1 MQHGLEETS
10 ATKRIEMVG
19 TCAFLH
25 LRMASRAVTRLFD
38 EILRPSGLRATQLSV
53 LVPISLNSPITITHL
68 AEELVM
74 DRTSLSRLLKPLEKS
89 GLVRIVSGED
99 QRTREVALTLRGQ
112 EAVAQA
118 IPLWEKAQAHVV
130 QEMGEERW
138 LKLREDLAATV
149 LIASRQ

>member
-1 MQHGLEETS
+1 
-10 ATKRIEMVG
+10 
-19 TCAFLH
+19 
-25 LRMASRAVTRLFD
+25 
-38 EILRPSGLRATQLSV
+38 
-53 LVPISLNSPITITHL
+53 
-68 AEELVM
+68 M
-74 DRTSLSRLLKPLEKS
+74 DRTSLTRLLKPLERS

-138 LKLREDLAATV
+138 FNLREDLAATV
-149 LIASRQ
+149 FIASRK